1 MQLITNKQKQS
12 KSSKQITKRK
22 MMKQFAFASLA
33 ALTMARGDPRIQLSY
48 ADMDH
53 YQMTIEPCN
62 DAILKLPWDSRV
74 RELGCS
80 GWQPEAGVEEW
91 EAFDSFDLEARRRAS
106 DGHYWKLILRARD
119 PRAWGTDHVFGEES
133 I

>member
-1 MQLITNKQKQS
+1 
-12 KSSKQITKRK
+12 

-91 EAFDSFDLEARRRAS
+91 EAFESFDLEARRRAS

-119 PRAWGTDHVFGEES
+119 PRAWGADHVFGEES